1 MAATALPLNEA
12 DEPELNEEEHAEQI
26 PDDTDPPTYGTN
38 NRGLPQQL
46 KDAIDNLVKKFS
58 QRDMYDRRIE
68 VLMDRIMRF
77 YDDGVQHVYPNFG
90 TGVYQ
95 IGVSGGTVDLGNGR
109 QLECPEY
116 MGAYNIFR
124 SRRRSIHA
132 VLTQN
137 PPGIDFIPNKLGDPE
152 AEQSA
157 QIAEGYRHFFD
168 QANDVKGIQED
179 ISRMMCLSGR
189 VVARTYQTTDAQR
202 WGFN

>member
-1 MAATALPLNEA
+1 MATTPPVQAE
-12 DEPELNEEEHAEQI
+12 EPEELNEQEQAESI
-26 PDDTDPPTYGTN
+26 PDSSDPPTYGEN
-38 NRGLPQQL
+38 NRDLPDQL
-46 KDAIDNLVKKFS
+46 REAVDNLVKTF
-58 QRDMYDRRIE
+58 QARDMYVRRIE
-68 VLMDRIMRF
+68 VLMDRMLRF

-95 IGVSGGTVDLGNGR
+95 IGVSGGTVDIGNGR

-124 SRRRSIHA
+124 ARRRSIHA

-157 QIAEGYRHFFD
+157 EIAEGYRHFFD